1 MVAHCCHEKTI
12 FFLIIYLFFVS
23 LFVSFSM
30 FFLNKKI
37 LTKKLKINNDPLLP
51 KQQPSSQFFKN
62 VRNIFFIYENCQLKN
77 YKNKNQLRIV
87 VVHCSQN
94 SSLASILFAVKNSFL
109 RFLNVYSKRKNKN
122 QICAIAANAVTLTQ
136 TRLQRLFTFQH
147 CWKKVAALSYIEK
160 IKIYGGEV
168 TQLSVFLVQ

>member
-122 QICAIAANAVTLTQ
+122 QICAIAANAVTLTHKHGF
-136 TRLQRLFTFQH
+136 RGSSLFNIVG
-147 CWKKVAALSYIEK
+147 KKSPLSLILK
-160 IKIYGGEV
+160 K
-168 TQLSVFLVQ
+168 